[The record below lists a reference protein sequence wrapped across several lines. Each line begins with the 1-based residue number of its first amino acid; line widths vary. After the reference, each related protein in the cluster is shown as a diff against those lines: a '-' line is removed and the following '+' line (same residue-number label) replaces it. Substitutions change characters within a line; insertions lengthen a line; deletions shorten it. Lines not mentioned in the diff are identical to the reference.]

1 MENKI
6 AEFESSKKEPKH
18 MSCKR
23 LRDQLCYEMGEDV
36 ERTAAVIRELSSKF
50 GVTFSFK
57 FSNISGDAL
66 ANIKKMQTY
75 SRIHSIVAAVC

>member
-6 AEFESSKKEPKH
+6 TEFESSKKEPKH

-36 ERTAAVIRELSSKF
+36 ERTAAIKRELSSKF
-50 GVTFSFK
+50 VDISPFK
-57 FSNISGDAL
+57 FSNISGDVL
-66 ANIKKMQTY
+66 ANIKKMQTC
-75 SRIHSIVAAVC
+75 SRIHSIIAAV